1 MDAKKYLSQVKSINI
16 RLKTKAR
23 QVQVLEDSLTRV
35 TTVISDT
42 PKSATPNVHRM
53 EDLIATKVDL
63 EAEIVTD
70 TAKLAE
76 ITNVVNSLQNELHVA
91 ILTGRYFIGLGWQDI
106 ADEHHVSISLVYQ
119 LHVGALEAIE
129 KSIANYSKL

>member
-42 PKSATPNVHRM
+42 PKSATPNVHSM
-53 EDLIATKVDL
+53 ENLIVTKIDL

-76 ITNVVNSLQNELHVA
+76 ITNVVNSLQSELHVA
-91 ILTGRYFIGLGWQDI
+91 ILTGRHFSGLGWRTI
-106 ADEHHVSISLVYQ
+106 ADELHISQSHVHRLYQ
-119 LHVGALEAIE
+119 SALDEVKKLIVNE
-129 KSIANYSKL
+129 SK